1 MNTSIIGIAIAVF
14 AVLIAIII
22 EGASLLAFLKPSS
35 ILLILGGTFGAT
47 FASYSLPEIKKFI
60 FHFWEAM
67 GIQNHIDLVKVFQ
80 KFIEIARKDGLLA
93 LEEEI
98 NRIAHPFL
106 AKGIKLVVDG
116 SDPRTLEE
124 ILMEYAEEKEMDE
137 SISAKILDTAGGYSP
152 TVGIIGTVLGLV
164 HVLENLGAG
173 TQALGQ
179 GIATA
184 FIATFYGI
192 AFANLV
198 FLPLGNKL
206 RSYAKSKAKER
217 HAIIRGIVSLQ
228 AGENRRILLERM
240 EPFLNTED

>member
-1 MNTSIIGIAIAVF
+1 M
-14 AVLIAIII
+14 AVLFAIFI
-22 EGASLLAFLKPSS
+22 EGAQLSAFFKISSLF
-35 ILLILGGTFGAT
+35 LILGGTLGAT
-47 FASYSLPEIKKFI
+47 FASFSMGEIQKCI
-60 FHFWEAM
+60 LHFTEAM
-67 GIQNHIDLVKVFQ
+67 GLGERLNVKNVFLN
-80 KFIEIARKDGLLA
+80 FIEIARKDGVLA

-98 NRIAHPFL
+98 NRIQHPFL

-124 ILMEYAEEKEMDE
+124 ILWEASEELENEEML
-137 SISAKILDTAGGYSP
+137 SAKIFDTAGGFSP

-164 HVLENLGAG
+164 HVLENLGSG
-173 TQALGQ
+173 TEALGE

-206 RSYAKSKAKER
+206 KSHARILSKER
-217 HAIIRGIVSLQ
+217 QAIIRGVVSLH

-240 EPFLNTED
+240 EPFLD

>member
-1 MNTSIIGIAIAVF
+1 M
-14 AVLIAIII
+14 
-22 EGASLLAFLKPSS
+22 
-35 ILLILGGTFGAT
+35 GGTLGAT
-47 FASYSLPEIKKFI
+47 FASYSIQELNRFRIDFSSAIGIGKSVDIQKI
-60 FHFWEAM
+60 F
-67 GIQNHIDLVKVFQ
+67 LS
-80 KFIEIARKDGLLA
+80 FIEIARKDGVLA

-98 NRIAHPFL
+98 NRIKHPFL

-116 SDPRTLEE
+116 SDPRTIEE
-124 ILMEYAEEKEMDE
+124 ILWEASEEQETNEML
-137 SISAKILDTAGGYSP
+137 SGKILETAGGFSP

-173 TQALGQ
+173 TQALGE

-206 RSYAKSKAKER
+206 KSYAKEKSKER
-217 HAIIRGIVSLQ
+217 QAIIRGVVSLQ

-240 EPFLNTED
+240 EPFL

>member
-1 MNTSIIGIAIAVF
+1 MNTSIVGIAIAVLS
-14 AVLIAIII
+14 VLLAIFI

-35 ILLILGGTFGAT
+35 ILLILGGTIGAT
-47 FASYSLPEIKKFI
+47 FASYSLSEVN
-60 FHFWEAM
+60 HFRIHFFEAM
-67 GIQNHIDLVKVFQ
+67 GIQTRIDLIKIFN

-93 LEEEI
+93 LEDEI
-98 NRIAHPFL
+98 RKIPHPFL

-124 ILMEYAEEKEMDE
+124 ILMEYADEQEADE
-137 SISAKILDTAGGYSP
+137 STSARILDTAGGYSP

-173 TQALGQ
+173 TAALGE

-198 FLPLGNKL
+198 FLPLGNKV
-206 RSYAKSKAKER
+206 RSYAKSKSKER

-228 AGENRRILLERM
+228 AGENRRILIERM
-240 EPFLNTED
+240 EPFIEQKD